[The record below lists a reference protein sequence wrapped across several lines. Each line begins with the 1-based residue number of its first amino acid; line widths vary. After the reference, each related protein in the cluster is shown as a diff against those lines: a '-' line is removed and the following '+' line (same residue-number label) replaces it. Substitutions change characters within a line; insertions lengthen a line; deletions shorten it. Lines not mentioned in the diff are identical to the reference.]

1 MNLAERSALDWPDV
15 IYSNFRRAG
24 IRQVGYVP
32 DAGLSR
38 LIQLCQ
44 TDPEI
49 ADVVLTTEEEGIGLA
64 AGAWLGGKR
73 SILLMQ
79 SSGIGNCINTCGWS
93 T

>member
-1 MNLAERSALDWPDV
+1 VLKQS
-15 IYSNFRRAG
+15 G
-24 IRQVGYVP
+24 IQVMGYVP
-32 DAGLSR
+32 DAGHTS
-38 LIQLCQ
+38 LINRCRAE
-44 TDPEI
+44 PGIE
-49 ADVVLTTEEEGIGLA
+49 DVVLTTEEEGIGLA